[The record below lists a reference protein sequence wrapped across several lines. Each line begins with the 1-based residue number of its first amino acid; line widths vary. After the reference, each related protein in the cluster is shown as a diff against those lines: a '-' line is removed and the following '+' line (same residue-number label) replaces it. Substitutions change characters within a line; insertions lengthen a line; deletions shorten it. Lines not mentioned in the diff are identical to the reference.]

1 VAGLVTTFG
10 SGASTNSIKDM
21 EDAKCIL
28 AIGTNTTEAHPII
41 GMNIRKAVRQGTRL
55 IVANPMEIGL
65 VRDADLWIQHR
76 PGTDVVLLMGM
87 MKIIVDEG
95 LLDSSF
101 IEERCE
107 NYDFFKDSLKNY
119 PLNFVETITGVP
131 GERIAEA
138 ARMYALGSPA
148 SIIYTMGI
156 TQHTHGTDNVI
167 AVANLAMLTGNIG
180 KPGAGVNP
188 LRGQNNVQGA
198 CDMGALPNVYTGYQ
212 SVADQSIKEKFEVA
226 WGCTLNPTPGKTL
239 TEIIP
244 AAHEGQIRAIYLMG
258 ENPSLSDPDANHVR
272 EALQRL
278 EFFVVQ
284 DIFLSETARLAD
296 VVLPA
301 TSFAEK
307 DGTFTNTERR
317 IQRVRKAIEPV
328 GDSRP
333 DWWITCQIA
342 RRMGANGFDFDHPF
356 QIMDEIAS
364 VTPSYGGINYS
375 RLEASSLQ
383 WPCPTEEHPG
393 TAILHAELFSRGRGH
408 FVPLEYRP
416 PAELP
421 DDEYPLVLTTDRS
434 LFQFHTGTM
443 TRKVK
448 GLNIFRGEELVA
460 INPGDAKALGIE
472 DGDMVQVISRRGEVT
487 AKAGLTDAAPP
498 GTIAMTFHFAE
509 SPTNELTNPALD
521 PVAKIPEYKVC
532 AVKIRKLERVAAKTA

>member
-138 ARMYALGSPA
+138 ARMYAVGSPA

-258 ENPSLSDPDANHVR
+258 ENPSLSDPDASHVR

-487 AKAGLTDAAPP
+487 ARAGLTDAAPP

-532 AVKIRKLERVAAKTA
+532 AVKIRKLDRVAAKTA

>member
-95 LLDSSF
+95 LLDPSF

-460 INPGDAKALGIE
+460 INPGDAKSLGIE

-487 AKAGLTDAAPP
+487 ARAGLTDAAPP

-532 AVKIRKLERVAAKTA
+532 AVKIRKLDRVAAKTA